1 MSVTRED
8 VLDALKRIVN
18 PATGTDLIASD
29 IVRALTVDSGKV
41 RFVME
46 VDPSHGK
53 AMEPVREAAQ
63 KAVEALAGEGNVS
76 AMLTAHSAPKPS
88 PSATRRKSPTAS
100 PRPSR

>member
-63 KAVEALAGEGNVS
+63 KAD
-76 AMLTAHSAPKPS
+76 
-88 PSATRRKSPTAS
+88 
-100 PRPSR
+100 